1 MRSVYLDNGATSY
14 PKAPGVGEAMAH
26 YITNIGCNIARG
38 GYQQAYDA
46 AGRVLEI
53 REKLNSLVNG
63 PGSRNVVFTPGAT
76 AGLNML
82 LKGLLRPGDKVLTSP
97 MEHNAVLRPLEQ
109 LKQRGVTVELLP
121 CTERGELI
129 LEGLAD
135 RLTSDVRAV
144 ILCHGSNVSGTR
156 FPIEQVGPLC
166 RERGIFFLV
175 DAAQTLGVI
184 PVDMAAMA
192 IDGLAFP
199 GHKGLLGPQGIGGLV
214 ITDALAGEL
223 VLEGLAERITP
234 DLRAVVLC
242 HGSNLSGT
250 LFPIEKVGPL
260 CREKGVFFL
269 VDAAQTLGAFPVDMA
284 AMAIDGLAFP
294 GHKGL
299 LGPQGIGG
307 LVVTD
312 ALAAELEP
320 LLAGGTGSMS
330 ESLDMPPYLPDR
342 FEAGTLNLPG
352 VFGLGAALDYLTEQ
366 GAALRDREHRLA
378 GHLWARLMELE
389 EDGIRVL
396 GALDPAWRTGVVSI
410 DCRKMDNAQLSYLLE
425 QDYGIQ
431 TRCGLHCAPVAHQ
444 TLGTFPQG
452 AVRFSVGPFNT
463 FEEIDYVQGAVYD
476 LLTSL

>member
-14 PKAPGVGEAMAH
+14 PKAPGVREAMAH

-82 LKGLLRPGDKVLTSP
+82 LKGLLRPGDKVLASP

-109 LKQRGVTVELLP
+109 LKKRGVTVELLP
-121 CTERGELI
+121 CTQRGELI

-135 RLTSDVRAV
+135 RLTPDVRAV

-223 VLEGLAERITP
+223 
-234 DLRAVVLC
+234 
-242 HGSNLSGT
+242 
-250 LFPIEKVGPL
+250 
-260 CREKGVFFL
+260 
-269 VDAAQTLGAFPVDMA
+269 
-284 AMAIDGLAFP
+284 
-294 GHKGL
+294 
-299 LGPQGIGG
+299 
-307 LVVTD
+307 
-312 ALAAELEP
+312 EP
-320 LLAGGTGSMS
+320 LLSGGTGSMS
-330 ESLDMPPYLPDR
+330 ESLDMPPFLPDR
-342 FEAGTLNLPG
+342 LEAGTLNLPG
-352 VFGLGAALDYLTEQ
+352 IFGLGAALDYLE
-366 GAALRDREHRLA
+366 GEGEALRVREHKLA

-396 GALDPAWRTGVVSI
+396 GSRDPSNRTGVVSI
-410 DCRKMDNAQLSYLLE
+410 DFLKADNGEMAFRLE
-425 QDYGIQ
+425 QEYGIQ
-431 TRCGLHCAPVAHQ
+431 TRCGLHCAPLAHR

-452 AVRFSVGPFNT
+452 AVRFSVGPFTT
-463 FEEIDYVQGAVYD
+463 FEELDYVQDAVYR
-476 LLTSL
+476 LLLE

>member
-82 LKGLLRPGDKVLTSP
+82 LKGLLRPGDKVLASP

-121 CTERGELI
+121 CTQRGELI

-175 DAAQTLGVI
+175 DAAQTLGAI

-223 VLEGLAERITP
+223 
-234 DLRAVVLC
+234 
-242 HGSNLSGT
+242 
-250 LFPIEKVGPL
+250 
-260 CREKGVFFL
+260 
-269 VDAAQTLGAFPVDMA
+269 
-284 AMAIDGLAFP
+284 
-294 GHKGL
+294 
-299 LGPQGIGG
+299 
-307 LVVTD
+307 
-312 ALAAELEP
+312 EP
-320 LLAGGTGSMS
+320 LLSGGTGSMS
-330 ESLDMPPYLPDR
+330 ESLDMPPFLPDR
-342 FEAGTLNLPG
+342 LEAGTLNLPG
-352 VFGLGAALDYLTEQ
+352 IFGLGAALDYLE
-366 GAALRDREHRLA
+366 GEGEALRIREHKLA

-396 GALDPAWRTGVVSI
+396 GSRDPSNRTGVVSI
-410 DCRKMDNAQLSYLLE
+410 DFLKADNGEMAFRLE
-425 QDYGIQ
+425 QEYGIQ
-431 TRCGLHCAPVAHQ
+431 TRCGLHCAPLAHQ

-452 AVRFSVGPFNT
+452 AVRFSVGPFTT
-463 FEEIDYVQGAVYD
+463 FEELDYVQDAVYR
-476 LLTSL
+476 LLLE

>member
-121 CTERGELI
+121 CTQRGELI
-129 LEGLAD
+129 LERLAD
-135 RLTSDVRAV
+135 RMTPDVRAV

-175 DAAQTLGVI
+175 DAAQTLGAI

-214 ITDALAGEL
+214 ITDTLAG
-223 VLEGLAERITP
+223 
-234 DLRAVVLC
+234 
-242 HGSNLSGT
+242 
-250 LFPIEKVGPL
+250 
-260 CREKGVFFL
+260 
-269 VDAAQTLGAFPVDMA
+269 
-284 AMAIDGLAFP
+284 
-294 GHKGL
+294 
-299 LGPQGIGG
+299 
-307 LVVTD
+307 
-312 ALAAELEP
+312 ELEP
-320 LLAGGTGSMS
+320 LLSGGTGSMS
-330 ESLDMPPYLPDR
+330 ESLDMPPFLPDR
-342 FEAGTLNLPG
+342 LEAGTLNLPG
-352 VFGLGAALDYLTEQ
+352 IFGLGAALDYLE
-366 GAALRDREHRLA
+366 GEGEALRVREHKLA

-389 EDGIRVL
+389 EDGVRVL
-396 GALDPAWRTGVVSI
+396 GSRDPSSRTGVVSI
-410 DCRKMDNAQLSYLLE
+410 DFLKADNAEMAFRLE
-425 QDYGIQ
+425 QEYGIQ
-431 TRCGLHCAPVAHQ
+431 TRCGLHCAPLAHR

-452 AVRFSVGPFNT
+452 AVRFSVGPFTT
-463 FEEIDYVQGAVYD
+463 FEDIDYVQGAVYE
-476 LLTSL
+476 LLLE